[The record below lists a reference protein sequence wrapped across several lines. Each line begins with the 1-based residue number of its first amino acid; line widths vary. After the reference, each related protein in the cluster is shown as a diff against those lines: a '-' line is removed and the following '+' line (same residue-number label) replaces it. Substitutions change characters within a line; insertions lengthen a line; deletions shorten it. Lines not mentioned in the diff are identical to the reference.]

1 MLEALFSVD
10 MPFAARLAIALVIVI
25 GLIGAAAWMVRRFGT
40 PRLAATS
47 ARGRQPHLD
56 VIETA
61 NVDGRRRLVLIQR
74 YGTEHLMMIGGPTD
88 VVIETNIMREATPRE
103 AQAPR
108 PPAPGEVLTRSLSL
122 ARDPPGRPRLHGP
135 IPARPEPAPR
145 PSDQVMRAEPP
156 RRPQPGLVAS
166 PPAQGEPPMD
176 EALAQLAGILGLT
189 PQRDTSASDPRARRR
204 EQPPLPAQREPRV
217 LQSQSTPPSPAA
229 PRPTHSPAAAPT
241 PESRAERSSTST
253 QSPSSD

>member
-1 MLEALFSVD
+1 MLEALFSAD
-10 MPFAARLAIALVIVI
+10 MPFAAWMVIALVIVVA
-25 GLIGAAAWMVRRFGT
+25 LIGTIAWLVRRFGA
-40 PRLAATS
+40 RHLAETS

-61 NVDGRRRLVLIQR
+61 NVDGRRRLVLIRR

-108 PPAPGEVLTRSLSL
+108 PPAPGEVLARSLSL

-145 PSDQVMRAEPP
+145 PSEQVM
-156 RRPQPGLVAS
+156 RRPQPGPVPS
-166 PPAQGEPPMD
+166 PPAQGEPPGD
-176 EALAQLAGILGLT
+176 EPLSRLAELLGQA
-189 PQRDTSASDPRARRR
+189 PQRVTPASELRAPRR
-204 EQPPLPAQREPRV
+204 ELPPLPTPRREPRAV
-217 LQSQSTPPSPAA
+217 QSQSMPPSAAAPAPTPSPA
-229 PRPTHSPAAAPT
+229 PTPT
-241 PESRAERSSTST
+241 PESGVERSSAPR

>member
-1 MLEALFSVD
+1 MLEALFSAD
-10 MPFAARLAIALVIVI
+10 MPFAAWMVIALVIVVA
-25 GLIGAAAWMVRRFGT
+25 LIGTIAWLVRRFGA
-40 PRLAATS
+40 RHLAETS

-61 NVDGRRRLVLIQR
+61 NVDGRRRLVLIRR

-108 PPAPGEVLTRSLSL
+108 PPAPGEVLARALSR

-156 RRPQPGLVAS
+156 GRPQPGLVAS
-166 PPAQGEPPMD
+166 PPAQGEPPVD
-176 EALAQLAGILGLT
+176 EALARLGEILGLT
-189 PQRDTSASDPRARRR
+189 PQRD
-204 EQPPLPAQREPRV
+204 
-217 LQSQSTPPSPAA
+217 
-229 PRPTHSPAAAPT
+229 
-241 PESRAERSSTST
+241 
-253 QSPSSD
+253 